1 LAECLVR
8 PGKIDSN
15 ALTAVIEEKR
25 SYIRSKGLL
34 EFIPL
39 QSGLESV
46 GGLSNLKQWVKVRS
60 HSFTDKAR
68 EYGLPNPKGL
78 LLAGL
83 EGTGKSLIAGGNF
96 QSSS

>member
-25 SYIRSKGLL
+25 SYIRSKGIL

-46 GGLSNLKQWVKVRS
+46 GGLSNLKQWVKLRL
-60 HSFTDKAR
+60 HSFTVDT
-68 EYGLPNPKGL
+68 PQPKGVGIL
-78 LLAGL
+78 NSATDLKIDYPYGI
-83 EGTGKSLIAGGNF
+83 T
-96 QSSS
+96 